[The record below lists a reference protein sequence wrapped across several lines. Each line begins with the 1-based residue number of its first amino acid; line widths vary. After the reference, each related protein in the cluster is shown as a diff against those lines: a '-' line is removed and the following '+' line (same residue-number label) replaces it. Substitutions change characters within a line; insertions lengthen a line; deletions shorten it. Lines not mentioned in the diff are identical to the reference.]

1 MSARVSSYMNAPVV
15 TCQPNDNLAHVRN
28 LLLKRRIG
36 RVVVVED
43 GRVVGIVT
51 WTDLMKAFVS
61 LRERWSS
68 HPIDEVLVKQVMTRN
83 PILIRLT
90 RSIRMA
96 AKTMV
101 RYGVSGLPVVD
112 QQRSLVG
119 IITKTDIV
127 RALPRTRSSGLKVS
141 DVMTSEVVTIS
152 PNHTL
157 YRAAALMAEK
167 KISHLVVADGGVPVG
182 IISKIDLASFVPAM
196 GRLVAPKRKFFF
208 DDSTSRR
215 IYFVPVA
222 ADLMTTELITISPDA
237 TLGEAGK
244 TMLEN
249 NISSLPVVDGS
260 GRLVGIITKSDL
272 VRAVARFR

>member
-1 MSARVSSYMNAPVV
+1 MSARVSSYMSAPVT
-15 TCQPNDNLAHVRN
+15 TCHPNDNLAHVRN
-28 LLLKRRIG
+28 LLLKKRIG

-43 GRVVGIVT
+43 GRVAGIVT

-61 LRERWSS
+61 FRRRWSS
-68 HPIDEVLVKQVMTRN
+68 YPLDEVLVKQVMTRN

-90 RSIRMA
+90 RSIRVA

-127 RALPRTRSSGLKVS
+127 RAIPRTRSANLTVAEA
-141 DVMTSEVVTIS
+141 MTTEVVTIS

-157 YRAAALMAEK
+157 YRAASIMAQK
-167 KISHLVVADGGVPVG
+167 KISHLVVAEGGVPLG
-182 IISKIDLASFVPAM
+182 MLAKSDLASFAPAAR
-196 GRLVAPKRKFFF
+196 GLFDAKRKFVF
-208 DDSTSRR
+208 DDATSSR
-215 IYFVPVA
+215 IYFVPLVA
-222 ADLMTTELITISPDA
+222 DFMTTELVTISPQAKLVEAA
-237 TLGEAGK
+237 T

-249 NISSLPVVDGS
+249 NISSLPVVEG

-272 VRAVARFR
+272 VRAVARHR